1 MPKLIL
7 SCLIALTVTS
17 LHAQSD
23 FLVLKKRHTTVKS
36 YYTGVYITV
45 MLTNDTWLGGYIT
58 KIQHDSVYIK
68 TFTERIYAD
77 AWGLHSVD
85 TAFGPTQRI
94 AVSSI
99 KAVPKEHEGFAYIKD
114 GSLFMIGAGGYM
126 ALNVINTVSHKDPLF
141 GERNAPRL
149 ITAASVFGGA
159 VILNLLHKNYIML
172 GRRYHLDYIKLNGD
186 DNSK

>member
-7 SCLIALTVTS
+7 SCLIVLAFSKLQ
-17 LHAQSD
+17 AQSD

-45 MLTNDTWLGGYIT
+45 LLTNDTWLGGYIT

-85 TAFGPTQRI
+85 TAFGPTQHI

-99 KAVPKEHEGFAYIKD
+99 KGVPKEHEGFAYVKD
-114 GSLFMIGAGGYM
+114 GSLFMIGSGGYM
-126 ALNVINTVSHKDPLF
+126 ALNVINTLSKKDPLF
-141 GERNAPRL
+141 GHNNSPRL
-149 ITAASVFGGA
+149 ITAASIFGGA
-159 VILNLLHKNYIML
+159 VILNLLHKNYIIL
-172 GRRYHLDYIKLNGD
+172 GRRYHLDYIKLNG
-186 DNSK
+186 K